1 MVTSTRPAPGPDP
14 EKPRAPRTRKGG
26 RASVRSALPAPS
38 PYGWATAGRR
48 YGSAGRCRYSV
59 GRFGFGR
66 QTTRAL
72 VCCTSW

>member
-1 MVTSTRPAPGPDP
+1 M
-14 EKPRAPRTRKGG
+14 
-26 RASVRSALPAPS
+26 RSALPAPS